1 MSMKKII
8 LLSITILLIGIFIG
22 MNIKWDSNKGQFGY
36 KEQHSGQRRL
46 TNKLLD
52 FDIPPSNEL
61 GDYKRELEETI
72 KNRLQNKNAEK
83 ISVYFRDLNNG
94 PWIGVNER
102 EKFIPASLLKVPLMM
117 TYLKKAEK
125 DPAIFKKKYT
135 YKKSAFGI
143 STTQKYLSITPLKDN
158 SEYTVDE
165 LIRRMIVNSDNESL
179 FILSNNIDVK
189 EQSQLYSKLGFPVP
203 ENVTSSLEFISPRN
217 IGSFF
222 RVLYN
227 ATYLNEEMSEKAL
240 QLLTETDFDRGIV
253 AGVPKGVVVAQ
264 KYGERE
270 ENGNLE
276 LHDCG
281 IIYFPEH
288 PYILCIMT
296 EGSDYDSLSTIIK
309 DISRLT
315 YEQVKKSN

>member
-1 MSMKKII
+1 MSTKKII
-8 LLSITILLIGIFIG
+8 LLSIIILLIGVFIG
-22 MNIKWDSNKGQFGY
+22 MNINWDTNIGQLGY
-36 KEQHSGQRRL
+36 KEQHSGQARL

-61 GDYKRELEETI
+61 GDYKGKLEEII
-72 KNRLQNKNAEK
+72 KNRLQNKKAGK

-94 PWIGVNER
+94 PWIGVNEK

-117 TYLKKAEK
+117 TYFKKAEK
-125 DPAIFKKKYT
+125 DPAILKKKYT
-135 YKKSAFGI
+135 YKKDAFGI
-143 STTQKYLSITPLKDN
+143 SSTQKYLSITPLKDN
-158 SEYTVDE
+158 SEYTVNE

-179 FILSNNIDVK
+179 FILSSNIDVDD
-189 EQSQLYSKLGFPVP
+189 QNQLYSKLGFPLP
-203 ENVTSSLEFISPRN
+203 ENVSYSSEFISPRN

-253 AGVPKGVVVAQ
+253 AGVPKGVTVAQ

-270 ENGNLE
+270 ENGILE

-296 EGSDYDSLSTIIK
+296 EGTDYDTLRTIIK
-309 DISRLT
+309 DISQLT
-315 YEQVKKSN
+315 YEQVKESN